1 MSLSSVCGNIFF
13 AVSWFGSTMWAAEA
27 FAQTTAPPYPVKV
40 VRVIVPF
47 PPGAGVDIVTRIV
60 VPRIGESVG
69 QSFVVD
75 NRGGAGGIVGTE
87 IAAKAPADG
96 YNLYVGGT
104 ALVVTPMLGKVPY
117 SARDFAPVARLAQ
130 VPFILVV
137 HPTMPVKSLRDLI
150 GLARAKPG
158 AINYASTGNGT
169 TPHLTT
175 ELFRQVAK
183 IDITHVPYKGSAP
196 ALTDLLG
203 GHVDMFFCNMLSA
216 TPHVSSG
223 RLRAL
228 AVSSLQRSPVAPQ
241 VPTVAESG
249 FPNFETV
256 TWFGILAPAGVPDY
270 VVSKLR
276 SEVAKALRR
285 TDVQA
290 ELAGQG
296 ASATIDKGPDE
307 MANYIKA
314 ETEKWGKLIKA
325 LGLQAH

>member
-1 MSLSSVCGNIFF
+1 MALSCSVVRIFSL
-13 AVSWFGSTMWAAEA
+13 AACACATFLTAAA
-27 FAQTTAPPYPVKV
+27 FAQTATPPYPVKV

-60 VPRIGESVG
+60 IPRVAESLG

-104 ALVVTPMLGKVPY
+104 ALVVTPLMGKVPY
-117 SARDFAPVARLAQ
+117 AARDFAPISRMAQ

-150 GLARAKPG
+150 VLARAKPG

-216 TPHVSSG
+216 TAHVTSG

-228 AVSSLQRSPVAPQ
+228 AVSSVQRSPVAPQ

-256 TWFGILAPAGVPDY
+256 TWFGVMAPAGVPEH
-270 VVSKLR
+270 VVTKLHA
-276 SEVAKALRR
+276 EVVKALRR
-285 TDVQA
+285 ADVQA

-296 ASATIDKGPDE
+296 ASAMIDKGPDE
-307 MANYIKA
+307 MASYIKA
-314 ETEKWGKLIKA
+314 ETEKWGKVLGS
-325 LGLQAH
+325 LGLKAQ